1 MVPGKDPRRMKLLW
15 CYLGVMSTLLFVVM
29 GWDKLSAMREKRRVP
44 EATLFLLAV
53 IGGAPGGIMGMICF
67 RHKIR
72 KPGFAFGFPV
82 LAIAW
87 FAVVWLMGTR

>member
-1 MVPGKDPRRMKLLW
+1 MILLW
-15 CYLGVMSTLLFVVM
+15 CYLGVMSILLFIVM
-29 GWDKLSAMREKRRVP
+29 GWDKLSAMRQKRRVP

-53 IGGAPGGIMGMICF
+53 IGGAPGGAMGMICF
-67 RHKIR
+67 RHTIR
-72 KPGFAFGFPV
+72 KPGFAIGFPV